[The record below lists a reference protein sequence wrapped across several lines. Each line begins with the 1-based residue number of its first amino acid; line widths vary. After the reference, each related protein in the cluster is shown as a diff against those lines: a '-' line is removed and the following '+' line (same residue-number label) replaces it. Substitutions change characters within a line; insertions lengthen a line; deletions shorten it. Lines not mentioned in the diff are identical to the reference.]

1 MSSSRPPLPPQSPA
15 VVRTVDDLRRA
26 VAGLRAAGR
35 RIAVVPTMGAFHEGH
50 LDLMRRA
57 GADGYAVVVTLFV
70 NPTQFAPTEDL
81 SRYPRDEARDLA
93 LAAQNG
99 VDLVFAPDAA
109 EVYPPGFGTQ
119 ITVSGPSAGLEGASR
134 PHHFGGVA
142 TVVAKLLLAV
152 RPDRAVFGQ
161 KDAQQVAVV
170 RRLMRD
176 LHLDDI
182 ELVVAPITREPDGLA
197 MSSRNVYL
205 DPEDRAAA
213 VVLSRA
219 LRAAEALVAEGER
232 TAARVEDAARA
243 VIAAEPRCALEYAS
257 VVDPDT
263 FEPLSTIEGD
273 ALLAVAARVGPVRL
287 IDNQPLHTSSRRD
300 HVPPRT
306 RTMMKSKIHRATVTD
321 ANLNYVGS
329 ITVDRDLLD
338 AADIRPY
345 EQVVVLNI
353 NTGARFETYAI
364 EGPSGRGDICLNGA
378 AARLA
383 QPGDLVIVITYAQY
397 DEDTLDDFE
406 PNVVHVDAGNRQV
419 DVTALEGVFPVSWEQ

>member
-1 MSSSRPPLPPQSPA
+1 MPTSRSPLPTQSPA
-15 VVRTVDDLRRA
+15 VVRTVDELRRA
-26 VAGLRAAGR
+26 VAALRESGR
-35 RIAVVPTMGAFHEGH
+35 CIAVVPTMGAFHQGH

-57 GADGYAVVVTLFV
+57 GDDGYAVVVTLFV

-93 LAAQNG
+93 LAAENG
-99 VDLVFAPDAA
+99 VDVVFAPDAA
-109 EVYPPGFGTQ
+109 EIYPPGFGTE
-119 ITVSGPSAGLEGASR
+119 ITVSGPSAGFEGAAR
-134 PHHFGGVA
+134 PHHFAGVA

-205 DPEDRAAA
+205 DAEDRAAA
-213 VVLSRA
+213 VSLSRA
-219 LRAAEALVAEGER
+219 LRAAEGLAAEGER
-232 TAARVEDAARA
+232 DAARVAAAARA
-243 VIAAEPRCALEYAS
+243 VIAAEPRCALEYAAI
-257 VVDPDT
+257 VHPDS
-263 FEPLSTIEGD
+263 FEPLTTLEED
-273 ALLAVAARVGPVRL
+273 ALLVVAARVGSVRL
-287 IDNQPLHTSSRRD
+287 IDNCPLHTTSRRD

-329 ITVDRDLLD
+329 ITVDRDLLE

-364 EGPSGRGDICLNGA
+364 EGPSGGGDICLNGA

-397 DEDTLDDFE
+397 DEEALDDFV
-406 PNVVHVDAGNRQV
+406 PNVVHVDAANRQV
-419 DVTALEGVFPVSWEQ
+419 DVTALEGVFPVIWEQ

>member
-1 MSSSRPPLPPQSPA
+1 MPSSRPPLPRTAPA
-15 VVRTVDDLRRA
+15 VVRAVDELRRA
-26 VAGLRAAGR
+26 VAALRADGR
-35 RIAVVPTMGAFHEGH
+35 RIAVVPTMGAFHQGH

-57 GADGYAVVVTLFV
+57 GEDGYAVVVTLFV
-70 NPTQFAPTEDL
+70 NPAQFAPTEDL
-81 SRYPRDEARDLA
+81 SRYPRDEDRDLA
-93 LAAQNG
+93 LAADSG
-99 VDLVFAPDAA
+99 VDLVFAPGTE
-109 EVYPPGFGTQ
+109 EVYPPGFGTA
-119 ITVSGPSAGLEGASR
+119 IAVSGPSDGFEGASR

-152 RPDRAVFGQ
+152 RPDRAVFGR

-170 RRLMRD
+170 RRLMAD

-197 MSSRNVYL
+197 MSSRNAYL
-205 DPEDRAAA
+205 DAADRAAA
-213 VVLSRA
+213 VALSRG
-219 LRAAEALVAEGER
+219 LGAAEALLCEGER
-232 TAARVEDAARA
+232 DAGRLAGAARA
-243 VIAAEPRCALEYAS
+243 VIAAEPRCALEYAA
-257 VVDPDT
+257 VVHPDT
-263 FEPLSTIEGD
+263 FEPLTTIEGD
-273 ALLAVAARVGPVRL
+273 ALLVVAARVGSVRL
-287 IDNQPLHTSSRRD
+287 IDNQPLATTSRRD

-329 ITVDRDLLD
+329 ITVDSDLLE
-338 AADIRPY
+338 AADIRPF

-364 EGPSGRGDICLNGA
+364 EGPAGGGDICLNGA

-397 DEDTLDDFE
+397 DEDTLDDFA

-419 DVTALEGVFPVSWEQ
+419 NVTALEGVFPVSWEQ